1 MLRPT
6 APESPL
12 HFTRLTATCG
22 ECHEAEAAQV
32 AQSVH
37 RKSAATGHR
46 EAATCLDCHSE
57 HRIEDLRTVS
67 PVKLAEKTCSKCHA
81 SERLSTKY
89 RMPGDRVRTFMESC
103 HGLASQY
110 GSTRAANC
118 ASCHGVH
125 LILRSTDPRSSIHP
139 SNLVGTCG
147 KCHPG
152 ATSNFAA
159 SRIHPDATATDL
171 GSQVN
176 FWVRRAYLG
185 LIFGDIGLMVAHNFL
200 VWRRKTLASLH
211 APDRT
216 VLRMDAV
223 QRWQHLLLALS
234 FIVLAVTGFAL
245 KFPDSWLARLLGSDE
260 TFRRVTHRGA
270 GVALL
275 VLGGWHQHEHPLD
288 EPPPGTTPTDDR
300 RGA

>member
-37 RKSAATGHR
+37 GKSAATGHR

-89 RMPGDRVRTFMESC
+89 RMPGDRVRTFMESY

-152 ATSNFAA
+152 ATANFAA
-159 SRIHPDATATDL
+159 SRIHPSATATDL
-171 GSQVN
+171 GSEVN

-245 KFPDSWLARLLGSDE
+245 KFPDSWLARLLSSDE
-260 TFRRVTHRGA
+260 TFRRLTHRGA